1 MWSDV
6 ELHLS
11 NYHRCI
17 AACPICSNTAD
28 GARARLVRRL
38 GLNELRLLV
47 IFKHRH
53 QQVCARLETDKQSYV
68 IKPKY
73 VDPYFIP
80 HPVVSSQ
87 TWSLPAE
94 GGKNNQTSPTSK
106 LYKKRLPFVSQPP
119 LVWQMEPRY
128 MSRQSQ
134 QPWQYRIRM
143 PPPPKGKAELGP
155 MGECVRDG
163 APGRAGGWTIDAKQS
178 WQTRCKLSP
187 QTIKHLSQLTVGDV
201 LIDSDSELDGFW
213 ETDCLS
219 FKSGCAELPWLT
231 QIRDVTTSDIR
242 AGKRDNKVQWN

>member
-143 PPPPKGKAELGP
+143 PPPERKSRTGANGGMCQRRRTGEGWRVDYWCKAI
-155 MGECVRDG
+155 MTNKMQIV
-163 APGRAGGWTIDAKQS
+163 ATNN
-178 WQTRCKLSP
+178 QTSLTADSRRCF
-187 QTIKHLSQLTVGDV
+187 D
-201 LIDSDSELDGFW
+201 W
-213 ETDCLS
+213 
-219 FKSGCAELPWLT
+219 
-231 QIRDVTTSDIR
+231 
-242 AGKRDNKVQWN
+242 